1 MALSA
6 WVTCRSRL
14 ESRFVHGAPARIC
27 VRTGGGTVHGGRPVL
42 GASDRHQ
49 AYQGA
54 RAARGAHVLL
64 SGRCHGPRRGGRS
77 DRPAP
82 RSWAVWPYATRTQGP
97 NLMRTRPVN
106 HRIHGGPSAGK
117 GGDRHG
123 GRPMDLRHRRVLRTL
138 RLGHR
143 DGGTPVEGARRSA
156 TEALSENPSEGC
168 ETDALTQD
176 LCRLLPLSC
185 DAHVVPAHPPPWGD
199 SRDHPAR
206 ADCSDCAQ
214 MVHAPR
220 EVTGHRVA
228 RPLGAPGARAARRAR
243 LCGTGS
249 PVGRGCS
256 LPLVLGDGQGV
267 SINCR
272 TVHGG
277 GT

>member
-156 TEALSENPSEGC
+156 TEALSENPSGGC
-168 ETDALTQD
+168 ETDALTQICVAFF
-176 LCRLLPLSC
+176 LFLATLMWFPPTLHLGVTAAIILLVLIVPI
-185 DAHVVPAHPPPWGD
+185 AHRWF
-199 SRDHPAR
+199 
-206 ADCSDCAQ
+206 
-214 MVHAPR
+214 
-220 EVTGHRVA
+220 THRV
-228 RPLGAPGARAARRAR
+228 R
-243 LCGTGS
+243 
-249 PVGRGCS
+249 
-256 LPLVLGDGQGV
+256 
-267 SINCR
+267 
-272 TVHGG
+272 
-277 GT
+277 